1 MKIRINDGCR
11 NKKIILLRGEH
22 KAMKEKNTN
31 EKVEITLT
39 PIDTTRKEPK
49 LAFGEPLKNYKMM
62 LMEEEEREYRRIQ
75 RENRYYY

>member
-1 MKIRINDGCR
+1 MKDL
-11 NKKIILLRGEH
+11 NKHEDFK
-22 KAMKEKNTN
+22 
-31 EKVEITLT
+31 ITLT

-49 LAFGEPLKNYKMM
+49 VAFGEPLKNYKMM